1 MGLITRNIA
10 VLQLL
15 EIECVVTGLL
25 TFVNLIGII
34 DKVNNL

>member
-25 TFVNLIGII
+25 TFVNLTHIFAG
-34 DKVNNL
+34 VNNL